1 MIQQANKESA
11 GANPPAAA
19 AAATGRSTA
28 ATAQQQQQLP
38 LPLIRLRVDYT
49 GFGTINSQ
57 RLGQKY
63 VGKVANPHDMLLWAK
78 AAARRAREGQAAA
91 AEAELQAAGLGL
103 TNSRPEAL
111 DQVRRDAHLAL
122 NPAPSPP
129 PRLEGAY

>member
-1 MIQQANKESA
+1 MIQQANKASA
-11 GANPPAAA
+11 EANPPPAAA
-19 AAATGRSTA
+19 AATARSTA
-28 ATAQQQQQLP
+28 ATTQQQQQQQLP

-91 AEAELQAAGLGL
+91 EEAEAQAAGLGL
-103 TNSRPEAL
+103 TNSRPEQL
-111 DQVRRDAHLAL
+111 DQVR
-122 NPAPSPP
+122 S
-129 PRLEGAY
+129 